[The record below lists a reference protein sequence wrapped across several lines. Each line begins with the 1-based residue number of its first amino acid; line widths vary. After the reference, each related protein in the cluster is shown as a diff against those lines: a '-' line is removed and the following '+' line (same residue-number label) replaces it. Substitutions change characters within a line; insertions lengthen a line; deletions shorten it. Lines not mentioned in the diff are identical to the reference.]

1 MTVAEI
7 LGQMEARRERAESVS
22 KSFASEDS
30 PVRKL
35 SEARRGNTGKSVVQ
49 DDVDKV
55 FAVTLLEEIARTKA
69 STKRFA
75 S

>member
-1 MTVAEI
+1 VTVAEI
-7 LGQMEARRERAESVS
+7 LGQMEARRERAASVS
-22 KSFASEDS
+22 RSFASEDS

-55 FAVTLLEEIARTKA
+55 FALTLLEEIARAKDSA
-69 STKRFA
+69 KRFA